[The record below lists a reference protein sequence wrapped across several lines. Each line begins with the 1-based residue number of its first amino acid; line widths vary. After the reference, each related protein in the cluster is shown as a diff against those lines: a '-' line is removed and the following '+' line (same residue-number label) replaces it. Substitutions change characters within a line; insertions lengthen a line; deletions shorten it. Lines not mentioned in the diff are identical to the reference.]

1 MNVLP
6 IAPTLPKTMSAL
18 DGRDLI
24 LDQSLTRRCTPRE
37 QVMVGVLT
45 SCERL
50 ADRVAALEKKW
61 GAVIGS
67 DLLMATWTV
76 LHGLARVT
84 RNQTCGCQH

>member
-1 MNVLP
+1 MNVHP
-6 IAPTLPKTMSAL
+6 IHPTLPKTVSAR

-24 LDQSLTRRCTPRE
+24 LAPGFTRRCTPPE
-37 QVMVGVLT
+37 QVMVRVLT

-50 ADRVAALEKKW
+50 ADRVAALEKRW
-61 GAVIGS
+61 GAIIGS

-76 LHGLARVT
+76 LHSLARVT

>member
-6 IAPTLPKTMSAL
+6 IDPTPAETLSAL

-24 LDQSLTRRCTPRE
+24 LAQSLTRRCTPRE

-61 GAVIGS
+61 GAIIGS
-67 DLLMATWTV
+67 DLLMAAWTA
-76 LHGLARVT
+76 LHSLARVT
-84 RNQTCGCQH
+84 RNQTRGYQH